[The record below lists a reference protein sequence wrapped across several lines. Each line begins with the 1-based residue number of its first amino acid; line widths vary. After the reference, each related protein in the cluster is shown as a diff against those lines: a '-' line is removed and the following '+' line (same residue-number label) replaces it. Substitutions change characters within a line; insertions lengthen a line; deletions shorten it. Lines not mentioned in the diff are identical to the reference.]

1 MAEGYLIEVESR
13 VWNGMA
19 TDKMSTDNRSSLV
32 ERVAEKLDLAEQGF
46 TLPRLP
52 TDNLDF
58 DRSHSADSA
67 SPQEGSAHCKTAK
80 IARIDPVKAK
90 RLGMTLPESARHR
103 TLEEFRIIKR
113 SMLANYH
120 ALQEAGEKNANVI
133 LVTSATPDDGKTFTA
148 LNLARSFALDRD
160 LDVLLIDTDLRRS
173 NISELFG
180 LEAERGLIAAL
191 NDHSIRAQDLL
202 VATDLDRLSIIPA
215 GDSELKDIDLLAS
228 KRMKQ
233 IVAEVAWRR
242 KDRIV
247 IFDAPPVLAT
257 SDSSVLA
264 AYAGQIAFVM
274 AANKTSK
281 AAAMEAIGLL
291 QACPHIGI
299 ILNKVGSQFGAFSFG
314 KYYDSYAGNP

>member
-1 MAEGYLIEVESR
+1 
-13 VWNGMA
+13 MA
-19 TDKMSTDNRSSLV
+19 TDKISTDHRSSLV
-32 ERVAEKLDLAEQGF
+32 ERVAEKLDLAEHGF
-46 TLPRLP
+46 SQPNFP
-52 TDNLDF
+52 TDNIELDQ
-58 DRSHSADSA
+58 RDSA
-67 SPQEGSAHCKTAK
+67 NSPSPQTATANCESAKV
-80 IARIDPVKAK
+80 ARIDPAKAK
-90 RLGMTLPESARHR
+90 SLGLNLPESARHR
-103 TLEEFRIIKR
+103 TLEELRIIKR

-133 LVTSATPDDGKTFTA
+133 LVTSATPDEGKTFIA

-173 NISELFG
+173 NISELYS
-180 LEAERGLIAAL
+180 LDAERGLIAAL
-191 NDHSIRAQDLL
+191 NDSSIRAQDLL
-202 VATDLDRLSIIPA
+202 IATDLERLSIIPA
-215 GDSELKDIDLLAS
+215 GESKSKDIDLLAS
-228 KRMKQ
+228 RRMQQ

-257 SDSSVLA
+257 SDACVLA

-281 AAAMEAIGLL
+281 AAAVEAIGLL

-299 ILNKVGSQFGAFSFG
+299 ILNKVGRQFGAFSFG
-314 KYYDSYAGNP
+314 KYYDSYAGSP